1 MVSREYARWVFDAKA
16 FEAIVRKRNRSMRDV
31 ADATGIGHSSVLG
44 YASGSRQP
52 SIGYAKAI
60 AEYLRVP
67 LDLLVRR
74 RVSADDA
81 PRKVRRHSAEWD
93 RLANSPLYDDSLI

>member
-1 MVSREYARWVFDAKA
+1 MVSKECSRWTFNAKA
-16 FEAIVRKRNRSMRDV
+16 FEAIVRKRNRSMRNV

-52 SIGYAKAI
+52 SIGYAKAM
-60 AEYLRVP
+60 AEYLHVP

-74 RVSADDA
+74 RTSADDK
-81 PRKVRRHSAEWD
+81 PKKVRRHSPEWD
-93 RLANSPLYDDSLI
+93 RLANAPLYDDSLI